1 MTDTS
6 ANTVKSTIVD
16 GLIILLPLGLILI
29 IAMKLVAMLREL
41 AEPFAE
47 LLPES
52 LRYPSLIAVTM
63 LLFLS
68 LIAGLLAR
76 TGMGKKAGVYFEGSV
91 LNRIPGYALL
101 RSLIQS
107 VRTEETLDYAPVF
120 VETDESLA
128 LGFIIEIHDDG
139 RYTVFIPS
147 APTPTAGAVFVME
160 PNRVHFIDAH
170 FMDVVKTVSKFGM
183 GSASLMKSIRPS
195 GSAEPAPKI
204 I

>member
-107 VRTEETLDYAPVF
+107 VRTEETEDYAPVF

-128 LGFIIEIHDDG
+128 LAFIIEIHDDG

-160 PNRVHFIDAH
+160 PDRVHFIDAH
-170 FMDVVKTVSKFGM
+170 FMDVVKAVSKFGV

-195 GSAEPAPKI
+195 AAPKI
-204 I
+204 IGGL

>member
-29 IAMKLVAMLREL
+29 IGMKLVAMLREL
-41 AEPFAE
+41 SEPFAV

-52 LRYPSLIAVTM
+52 LRYPSLIAVAM
-63 LLFLS
+63 LLILS

-76 TGMGKKAGVYFEGSV
+76 TGTGKRAGVYFEGSV
-91 LNRIPGYALL
+91 LNRIPGYSLL
-101 RSLIQS
+101 RSLTQG
-107 VRTEETLDYAPVF
+107 VQTEETQDYAPVF

-160 PNRVHFIDAH
+160 ASRVHFIDAH
-170 FMDVVKTVSKFGM
+170 FMDVVKAVSKFGV
-183 GSASLMKSIRPS
+183 GSASLIKSMRLPDA
-195 GSAEPAPKI
+195 AEPTRTI
-204 I
+204 V